1 MKRTDGRKDNE
12 LRHVKITRHYLK
24 NPAGAVLIELGDTK
38 VICTATIQP
47 QVPKFLRGTGTG
59 WLSAEYSCFLPE
71 LTNPWRAVGLLL
83 ICAVSLVA
91 FMVMMKRLSAYSSLD
106 VVDSKSVPNDL
117 INYVFPYV
125 VSFMGLDLGADG
137 KFYGFMLFILLMFII
152 TYRSGQILM
161 NPFLLVAGW
170 QLYELNIVTEGH
182 KRCVKALSKDQIK
195 SGDHLESCL
204 VHGIYVLHRGEK

>member
-1 MKRTDGRKDNE
+1 MQMRLFPG
-12 LRHVKITRHYLK
+12 
-24 NPAGAVLIELGDTK
+24 LILFLGSYFPLSL
-38 VICTATIQP
+38 ILLIQDIKESSWKAP
-47 QVPKFLRGTGTG
+47 LCRI
-59 WLSAEYSCFLPE
+59 AEVSSCHLPE
-71 LTNPWRAVGLLL
+71 LTNPGKAVGLLG
-83 ICAVSLVA
+83 ICAVSLII
-91 FMVMMKRLSAYSSLD
+91 FMVLMKSLSGYSSLE

-125 VSFMGLDLGADG
+125 VSFMGLDLSIDG
-137 KFYGFMLFILLMFII
+137 KFFGFLLFIVVMFVI

-182 KRCVKALSKDQIK
+182 RRCVKALSKEQVK

>member
-1 MKRTDGRKDNE
+1 MEMR
-12 LRHVKITRHYLK
+12 LF
-24 NPAGAVLIELGDTK
+24 PALILFLGSYF
-38 VICTATIQP
+38 P
-47 QVPKFLRGTGTG
+47 
-59 WLSAEYSCFLPE
+59 LSLILLVQDIKESSWRAPLCRISEVSSCYFPE
-71 LTNPWRAVGLLL
+71 LTNPERAFGMLG
-83 ICAVSLVA
+83 ICAVSLVI
-91 FMVMMKRLSAYSSLD
+91 FMVLMKNLSGYSSLV

-125 VSFMGLDLGADG
+125 VSFMGLDLGVDG
-137 KFYGFMLFILLMFII
+137 KFFGFLLFIVLMFII

-182 KRCVKALSKDQIK
+182 NRCVKALSNEQVK

-204 VHGIYVLHRGEK
+204 VHGIYVLHRRDI

>member
-1 MKRTDGRKDNE
+1 MQMRLFPALILFLGSYFPLSLILLIQDIKETSWKAP
-12 LRHVKITRHYLK
+12 LCKITE
-24 NPAGAVLIELGDTK
+24 V
-38 VICTATIQP
+38 
-47 QVPKFLRGTGTG
+47 
-59 WLSAEYSCFLPE
+59 SSCFLPE
-71 LTNPWRAVGLLL
+71 LTNPGRALGLLG
-83 ICAVSLVA
+83 ICAVSLVI
-91 FMVMMKRLSAYSSLD
+91 FMILMRNLSGYSSLE

-125 VSFMGLDLGADG
+125 VSFMGLDLGVEG
-137 KFYGFMLFILLMFII
+137 KFFGFLLFIVLMFVI

-170 QLYELNIVTEGH
+170 QLYELNIMTEGH
-182 KRCVKALSKDQIK
+182 KRCVQALSKEQVK

>member
-1 MKRTDGRKDNE
+1 MQMR
-12 LRHVKITRHYLK
+12 LF
-24 NPAGAVLIELGDTK
+24 PALILFLGSYFPLSL
-38 VICTATIQP
+38 ILLIQDIKESSWKAP
-47 QVPKFLRGTGTG
+47 LCRI
-59 WLSAEYSCFLPE
+59 AEVSSCHLPE
-71 LTNPWRAVGLLL
+71 LTNPGRALGLLG
-83 ICAVSLVA
+83 ICAASLII
-91 FMVMMKRLSAYSSLD
+91 FMVLMKNLSGYSSLE

-125 VSFMGLDLGADG
+125 VSFMGLDLGIEG
-137 KFYGFMLFILLMFII
+137 KFFGFLLFIVVMFVI

-170 QLYELNIVTEGH
+170 QLYELNIVTERH
-182 KRCVKALSKDQIK
+182 RRCVKALSKEQVK

>member
-1 MKRTDGRKDNE
+1 MQMR
-12 LRHVKITRHYLK
+12 LF
-24 NPAGAVLIELGDTK
+24 PALILFLGSYFPLSL
-38 VICTATIQP
+38 ILLIQDIKETSWKAP
-47 QVPKFLRGTGTG
+47 MCRI
-59 WLSAEYSCFLPE
+59 AEVSSCFLPE
-71 LTNPWRAVGLLL
+71 LTNPGRALGSLG
-83 ICAVSLVA
+83 ICAVSLII
-91 FMVMMKRLSAYSSLD
+91 FMVLMKNLSGYSSLE

-125 VSFMGLDLGADG
+125 VSFMGLDLGIDG
-137 KFYGFMLFILLMFII
+137 KFFGFLLFIVLMFVI

-170 QLYELNIVTEGH
+170 QLYEMNIMTEGH
-182 KRCVKALSKDQIK
+182 KRCVRALSKEQVN

>member
-1 MKRTDGRKDNE
+1 MHMR
-12 LRHVKITRHYLK
+12 LI
-24 NPAGAVLIELGDTK
+24 PALILFLGSYFPLSL
-38 VICTATIQP
+38 ILLIQDIKESSWKAP
-47 QVPKFLRGTGTG
+47 LCR
-59 WLSAEYSCFLPE
+59 LSAEYSCFLPE
-71 LTNPWRAVGLLL
+71 LTNPWRALGLLV

-106 VVDSKSVPNDL
+106 VVDSKFVPNDL

-125 VSFMGLDLGADG
+125 VSFMGLDLGVDG
-137 KFYGFMLFILLMFII
+137 KFYGFMLFIILMFII

-161 NPFLLVAGW
+161 NPFLLVSGW

-182 KRCVKALSKDQIK
+182 KRCVKALSKDQVK
-195 SGDHLESCL
+195 AGDHLESCL

>member
-1 MKRTDGRKDNE
+1 MQMRLFPG
-12 LRHVKITRHYLK
+12 LLLFLGSYFPLS
-24 NPAGAVLIELGDTK
+24 LILL
-38 VICTATIQP
+38 IQDIKESSWKAP
-47 QVPKFLRGTGTG
+47 LCRI
-59 WLSAEYSCFLPE
+59 AEVSSCHLPE
-71 LTNPWRAVGLLL
+71 LTNPGKAVGLLG
-83 ICAVSLVA
+83 ICAVSLII
-91 FMVMMKRLSAYSSLD
+91 FMVLMKSLSGYSSLE

-125 VSFMGLDLGADG
+125 VSFMGLDLSIDG
-137 KFYGFMLFILLMFII
+137 KFFGFLLFIVVMFVI

-182 KRCVKALSKDQIK
+182 RRCVKALSKEQVK